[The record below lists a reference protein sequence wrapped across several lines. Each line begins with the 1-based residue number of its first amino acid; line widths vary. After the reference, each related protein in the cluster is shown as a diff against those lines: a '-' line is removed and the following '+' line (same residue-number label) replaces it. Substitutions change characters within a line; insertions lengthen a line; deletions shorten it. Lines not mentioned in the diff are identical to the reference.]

1 LMQEASES
9 CYNTIKESWSEIDK
23 VAAQSNGLYLLSK
36 KFKTCKPLKNASD
49 LKEYL
54 DSLYSVA
61 AQYDRPPK
69 YPVNVVCNGID
80 GALKGKDIL
89 GRIFSGVVAELV
101 IPIGRGSNDT
111 MFYAAPFDL
120 KEYSDSC
127 KEYYGVSPRP
137 HWITTYYGGHHVKE
151 VLNRFG
157 SNIIFSNGL
166 RDPYSTG
173 GVLENI
179 STSIVAVKTK
189 KGSHCLD
196 IVSPRDDDPN
206 WLVLQRNIEI
216 EIINEWIMKYYQDL

>member
-9 CYNTIKESWSEIDK
+9 CYNTITESWSEIDK
-23 VAAQSNGLYLLSK
+23 VAAQSNGRSLLSK
-36 KFKTCKPLKNASD
+36 KFKTCKRVLQILID
-49 LKEYL
+49 MKEYL

-89 GRIFSGVVAELV
+89 GRIFSGVVAFRGNKSCYDLDEFFSSETMDGWQWQTCSELV

-127 KEYYGVSPRP
+127 KEYYGVSPKP
-137 HWITTYYGGHHVKE
+137 HWITTYYGG
-151 VLNRFG
+151 
-157 SNIIFSNGL
+157 
-166 RDPYSTG
+166 
-173 GVLENI
+173 
-179 STSIVAVKTK
+179 
-189 KGSHCLD
+189 
-196 IVSPRDDDPN
+196 
-206 WLVLQRNIEI
+206 
-216 EIINEWIMKYYQDL
+216 